1 MALVAGLAG
10 CGEEETCAAADRVGC
25 AQDPEP
31 AGDPND
37 ADEDY
42 VLESALPISE
52 VQRLAELAADESED
66 PDVVE
71 LAEEIADAA
80 DDVLEELHGREE
92 QWDLEPLVYDSA
104 VSAVTLPGYAGDED
118 YDVLQRLDGTEFDAY
133 WVSVV
138 LERTLTQLR
147 ASGDLLLTGSDP
159 GLRTVVEEWDAA
171 NEGWRERLEVLQ
183 EEIRQVHP

>member
-1 MALVAGLAG
+1 MLVVLGLGLAA
-10 CGEEETCAAADRVGC
+10 CGEDETCAASDRVGC
-25 AQDPEP
+25 APDPEP

-42 VLESALPISE
+42 VLETALPVSE
-52 VQRLAELAADESED
+52 VQRLAELAAEESDD
-66 PDVVE
+66 PEVVE

-80 DDVLEELHGREE
+80 DDFLAELRGREE

-104 VSAVTLPGYAGDED
+104 VGAVTLPDYAGDED
-118 YDVLQRLDGTEFDAY
+118 YDVLQRLDGVEFDGY

-147 ASGDLLLTGSDP
+147 DSGDLLYRGSDP
-159 GLRTVVEEWDAA
+159 GLRAVVEDWDAA
-171 NEGWRERLEVLQ
+171 NDGWRDRLEVLQ
-183 EEIRQVHP
+183 EEIR